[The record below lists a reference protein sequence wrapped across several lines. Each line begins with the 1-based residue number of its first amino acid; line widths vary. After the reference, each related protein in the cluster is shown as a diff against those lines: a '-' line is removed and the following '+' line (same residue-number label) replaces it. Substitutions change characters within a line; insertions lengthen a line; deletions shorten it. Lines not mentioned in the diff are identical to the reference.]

1 MKKLFLS
8 SILILST
15 FVFSQHV
22 TYYSS
27 NPTENL
33 FKAITSGNTK
43 GVFDAVAKG
52 ANVNATCKI
61 SPNKNECFWKN
72 RKNECSEEED
82 ASSEAE
88 QIDEYFTPL
97 YIAAMTKQPQIV
109 QFLLDNGAN
118 AKLPSQKCSLTWEGA
133 YVPFRNERTAY
144 DDIFYT
150 DLTADDNSL
159 RTAMVFVKNGLYTQ
173 IDNLHFLIEN
183 KNVSDSVLAEFIELM
198 SQRHALE
205 RSDNF
210 VNVVLTKDKSL
221 LNEVTIIEDKVVS
234 LLDQAYSEN
243 RPLTVKVL
251 KSLGAKRVSY
261 FEADGN
267 CGEHEGLC
275 EGPVYKV
282 RFDDGS
288 EDYASDCACGT

>member
-1 MKKLFLS
+1 MD
-8 SILILST
+8 
-15 FVFSQHV
+15 
-22 TYYSS
+22 
-27 NPTENL
+27 L
-33 FKAITSGNTK
+33 FKAVSTGNVTAIK
-43 GVFDAVAKG
+43 KAIARG
-52 ANVNATCKI
+52 ANINATCKI
-61 SPNKNECFWKN
+61 SPNKNECFWEN
-72 RKNECSEEED
+72 RKNECSKEED

-97 YIAAMTKQPQIV
+97 YIAAMTKQPQRV

-210 VNVVLTKDKSL
+210 FNVVLTKDKSL
-221 LNEVTIIEDKVVS
+221 LNEVTIIEDKVAS

-267 CGEHEGLC
+267 CEEHEGLC
-275 EGPVYKV
+275 EGPIYKV